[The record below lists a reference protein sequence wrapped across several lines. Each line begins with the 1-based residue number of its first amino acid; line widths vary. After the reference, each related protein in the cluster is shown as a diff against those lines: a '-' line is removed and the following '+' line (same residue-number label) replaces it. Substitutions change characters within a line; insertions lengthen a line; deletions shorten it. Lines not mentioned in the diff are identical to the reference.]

1 MFAVTVAPSAREA
14 QEQKRAARMATK
26 KARTKALFDAA
37 YDAGGGERGADK
49 SQTYFD
55 EWKAEME
62 VQAKVRAHRTASVVV
77 SALPCG
83 CLLQAFRRLSLFSVL
98 ITFIICLC
106 VPVPAVEP
114 SRVRRP

>member
-1 MFAVTVAPSAREA
+1 MTVAPSAREA

-62 VQAKVRAHRTASVVV
+62 VQAKVGEQ
-77 SALPCG
+77 P
-83 CLLQAFRRLSLFSVL
+83 
-98 ITFIICLC
+98 IICVNAC
-106 VPVPAVEP
+106 CKTYSSVC
-114 SRVRRP
+114 

>member
-1 MFAVTVAPSAREA
+1 MIALKSNFVFTRTCVLAVTVAPSAREA
-14 QEQKRAARMATK
+14 QEQKRAARMAAK

-62 VQAKVRAHRTASVVV
+62 VQAKVGAHPTSCVV
-77 SALPCG
+77 SAL
-83 CLLQAFRRLSLFSVL
+83 
-98 ITFIICLC
+98 LC
-106 VPVPAVEP
+106 V
-114 SRVRRP
+114 RWL